1 MPPKRKES
9 AAAPAAS
16 GPKQKRSKT
25 SFRTPTTAALE
36 STSSASELGS
46 TSTSSKNRVVTLRSS
61 ASGRRGYR
69 SQDLSTT
76 QSSSLDALAAENSPT
91 SSDITNNIAD
101 TNPPLDLESD
111 HTQPDSGAKSRRKQ
125 KNTTTVSY
133 TGMTGILLMK
143 V

>member
-9 AAAPAAS
+9 AATPASS

-36 STSSASELGS
+36 GSISAASEVG
-46 TSTSSKNRVVTLRSS
+46 STSSKNRVVTLRAS

-76 QSSSLDALAAENSPT
+76 QSTSHDSLAADNSSISSQIT
-91 SSDITNNIAD
+91 GESDITDISD
-101 TNPPLDLESD
+101 LNPILPLDPESNS
-111 HTQPDSGAKSRRKQ
+111 QPGSDAKSRPKK
-125 KNTTTVSY
+125 KNTTTV
-133 TGMTGILLMK
+133 GP
-143 V
+143 